1 MLVLRWIYLVSM
13 QPIVS
18 GDYSSRISGKLF
30 TYSKVTDILA
40 NPNWSYVHCQYIISL
55 AHWSVE
61 SPVDRAGSHT
71 VPFLPPHN
79 SECPSSDRQD
89 FTFIHDCA
97 LTATKLGFSPVPLS
111 TFPKLDCG
119 GTPRHTF
126 YNSFGLA
133 NSARGTIGWSRT
145 DKGDCA
151 TANSAR
157 LICFNDDPTRGA
169 PRRLG
174 EMSFN
179 ERFGKPILSN
189 RRLVN
194 PVGFGLSPL

>member
-111 TFPKLDCG
+111 TFPKLDCERLDIRSTTLSAWRTALEALSG
-119 GTPRHTF
+119 GQE
-126 YNSFGLA
+126 
-133 NSARGTIGWSRT
+133 
-145 DKGDCA
+145 
-151 TANSAR
+151 
-157 LICFNDDPTRGA
+157 LIKEIVQQQTVLD
-169 PRRLG
+169 
-174 EMSFN
+174 
-179 ERFGKPILSN
+179 
-189 RRLVN
+189 
-194 PVGFGLSPL
+194 